1 LKFYAYDLVNY
12 LLAC

>member
-1 LKFYAYDLVNY
+1 MHYDLVNY